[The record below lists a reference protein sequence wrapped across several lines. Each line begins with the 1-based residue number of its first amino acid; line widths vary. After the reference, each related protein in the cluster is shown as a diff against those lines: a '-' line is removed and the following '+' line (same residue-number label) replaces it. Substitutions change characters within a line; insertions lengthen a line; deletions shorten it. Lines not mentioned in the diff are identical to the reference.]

1 MDYIEE
7 KILGCLVGAAAG
19 DALGAATEMR
29 TRRQIEEKFGGRVKE
44 FLTPPDDTFARGN
57 MPGQVT
63 DDFSLAYV
71 TCLEILRHN
80 GEITPEVSRAA
91 LLSWAEYNDF
101 FQRFAGPTTR
111 AAVEELRG
119 NKPPLPEGGFVLV
132 NDNGKASNGGAMKI
146 SPVALF
152 AAGDVDKAVRDAVVM
167 CRWTHNNNIALSGAT
182 AVAAA
187 TAEAMK
193 REATLQSVIDAGIY
207 GAKKGFE
214 IGSQTGKVLA
224 GPSVEKRI
232 QMAVEI
238 GRGAGDMLTAM
249 DEISD
254 RIGCGLAAAEAVP
267 ASFGLL
273 SAAKGDTM
281 EAIYAGVNIGNDTD
295 TIATM
300 VGGILGAL
308 NGIGS
313 LPKEYVE
320 VLETKNNMDLRG
332 MAGRIRGLMG

>member
-1 MDYIEE
+1 
-7 KILGCLVGAAAG
+7 
-19 DALGAATEMR
+19 
-29 TRRQIEEKFGGRVKE
+29 
-44 FLTPPDDTFARGN
+44 
-57 MPGQVT
+57 
-63 DDFSLAYV
+63 
-71 TCLEILRHN
+71 
-80 GEITPEVSRAA
+80 
-91 LLSWAEYNDF
+91 
-101 FQRFAGPTTR
+101 
-111 AAVEELRG
+111 
-119 NKPPLPEGGFVLV
+119 
-132 NDNGKASNGGAMKI
+132 MKI

-152 AAGDVDKAVRDAVVM
+152 AAGNVDKAVRDAVIM

-214 IGSQTGKVLA
+214 IGSETGKVLA

-238 GRGAGDMLTAM
+238 GRGAGDILTAM

-273 SAAKGDTM
+273 AAAKGDTM

-332 MAGRIRGLMG
+332 MAGRIRGMVG